1 MEISL
6 KGKRVFISG
15 AAEGIGRATALSMN
29 KLGAEVIIC
38 DINEEKLSSMGK
50 EIKTYVCDV
59 SDSSKVDWMFKQIEN
74 YGLDILVNNTG
85 ISGQPSL

>member
-38 DINEEKLSSMGK
+38 DIDEEKLSSIG
-50 EIKTYVCDV
+50 D
-59 SDSSKVDWMFKQIEN
+59 KVDKVEGKVDKVEGSVKKVNDSLTKLKSQVDDIPLPAATEN
-74 YGLDILVNNTG
+74 
-85 ISGQPSL
+85 

>member
-15 AAEGIGRATALSMN
+15 AAEGIGRATALSMH

-38 DINEEKLSSMGK
+38 DINKENLSSMRK
-50 EIKTYVCDV
+50 EIKTFVCDV
-59 SDSSKVDWMFKQIEN
+59 SDSSKVDWM
-74 YGLDILVNNTG
+74 L
-85 ISGQPSL
+85 

>member
-15 AAEGIGRATALSMN
+15 AAAGIGRATALSMN

-38 DINEEKLSSMGK
+38 DINAEKMRDMEEEIMGK
-50 EIKTYVCDV
+50 EI
-59 SDSSKVDWMFKQIEN
+59 
-74 YGLDILVNNTG
+74 
-85 ISGQPSL
+85 